1 MKSSGGEKHRRLRSR
16 GWPEAGAWCVLLL
29 LLGVIGPQ
37 HSQLLAAEV
46 LDVRVAL
53 HGEFIRFVFD
63 ADGPV
68 MVGQPVLDSQDVIL
82 LPFPGMSVRTDGAG
96 FWKPLTGVESLRFYD
111 WNPVT
116 VARISLSFPVIE
128 SRVLTLDDPDRVVL
142 DLFFDPAAFTI
153 DPQTLPASSSPPP
166 AIHRSPRS
174 SPGLIRGTP
183 TEASSVPLS
192 EWLAREDNYRYRPAV
207 ILLGGLLLLGIVAYV
222 VLSIRKART
231 WSGWNNHAAGPP
243 TSEIDLIE
251 LDSMIQREMNRY
263 ERLSR
268 LEQSR

>member
-1 MKSSGGEKHRRLRSR
+1 MKSIGGDRHLRLRSR
-16 GWPEAGAWCVLLL
+16 GWPEAGAWRVLLL
-29 LLGVIGPQ
+29 LLGVIGPPQ
-37 HSQLLAAEV
+37 SQLMAAEV
-46 LDVRVAL
+46 LDVRVAR
-53 HGEFIRFVFD
+53 HGEFIRFVFY

-96 FWKPLTGVESLRFYD
+96 FWKPLAGVESLRFYD

-142 DLFFDPAAFTI
+142 DLFYDPAAFAA
-153 DPQTLPASSSPPP
+153 DPRNLPVSGSPPP
-166 AIHRSPRS
+166 AIERNPRP
-174 SPGLIRGTP
+174 SPGLTRGAP
-183 TEASSVPLS
+183 TEASGVPLS
-192 EWLAREDNYRYRPAV
+192 QWLAEEDSNRYRPAV
-207 ILLGGLLLLGIVAYV
+207 ILLSGLLLLGIGAYV

-231 WSGWNNHAAGPP
+231 WSGWNNPAAGPP
-243 TSEIDLIE
+243 ASEIDLIE

-268 LEQSR
+268 LERPR